1 MRFLIT
7 GGAGFIGSNTADTL
21 LSEGHEVIILDNLHR
36 PGSEKNLQWL
46 QQRYSSLPFHQVD
59 VRDMDA
65 LEGVLRTYQSID
77 VLYHFAAQVAVT
89 TSVSDPR
96 QDFEINA
103 LGTLNL
109 LEAVRST
116 LDDPIV
122 LYASTNKVY
131 GDLANVRIEE
141 EEKGYKYLNLPQGI
155 SEDAGLDFYSPY
167 GCSKGA
173 ADQYMHDYHRIYGM
187 RTIVF
192 RNSCIYGPRQFGV
205 EDQGWLAWFVIAAA
219 LGKPITIY
227 GNGKQVRDVL
237 HVNDLIKAMSL
248 AVDHISVTAGNVY
261 NIGGGIA
268 NSLSVWVEFKEILE
282 NLVGAE
288 LTASFGHWRSGDQ
301 KIYISDI
308 SRAERDFGWRP
319 TIGITDGIEDLYRWV
334 KENENLFA

>member
-1 MRFLIT
+1 
-7 GGAGFIGSNTADTL
+7 
-21 LSEGHEVIILDNLHR
+21 
-36 PGSEKNLQWL
+36 
-46 QQRYSSLPFHQVD
+46 
-59 VRDMDA
+59 
-65 LEGVLRTYQSID
+65 
-77 VLYHFAAQVAVT
+77 
-89 TSVSDPR
+89 
-96 QDFEINA
+96 
-103 LGTLNL
+103 
-109 LEAVRST
+109 VRST

-131 GDLANVRIEE
+131 GDLANVGIEE
-141 EEKGYKYLNLPQGI
+141 DEKGYKYLNLPQGI
-155 SEDAGLDFYSPY
+155 AEDAGLDFYSPY

-288 LTASFGHWRSGDQ
+288 LTASFGNWRSGDQ

-319 TIGITDGIEDLYRWV
+319 TIGITEGIEDLYRWV

>member
-288 LTASFGHWRSGDQ
+288 LTASFGNWRSGDQ

-319 TIGITDGIEDLYRWV
+319 TIGITEGIEDLYRWV